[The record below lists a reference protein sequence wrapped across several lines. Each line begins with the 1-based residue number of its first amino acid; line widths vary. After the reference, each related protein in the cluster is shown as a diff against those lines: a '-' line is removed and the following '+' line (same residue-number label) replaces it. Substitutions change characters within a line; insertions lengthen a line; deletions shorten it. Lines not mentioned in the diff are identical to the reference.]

1 MEQLK
6 NIAQTIV
13 KRLLQK
19 KLLLLLSVKGIV
31 VIAIIGLLFLIIVT
45 IVGINS
51 ENDVS
56 DDKNLDIEMG
66 EGSLSPHIMKYK
78 STVEKYAKEEGI
90 EEYAPYIMAMMQQES
105 GGNPDENDPMQ
116 SSESK
121 CGVIGC
127 ITDPDESIKQG
138 IKYFK
143 SVLDKANNDI
153 LLAVA
158 SYNMGE
164 GFITYYYNKHDED
177 KEYSLN
183 KVINGKKTSNEIIA
197 FSQEQYKKN
206 PSIYN
211 CSRAEGGELEACHGE
226 IMYVDSILHYA
237 GGSDNDD
244 GGVEVDS
251 DETYPVP
258 HTKNVT
264 SGFNPTRKHPITGDI
279 RPHNGIDITEGG
291 DYGSYIVSYKSGEV
305 VHAENTGSAGNMVQ
319 VEHGNGMTSV
329 YMHLSV
335 ISVRN
340 GQKIDVGDKV
350 GEMGNT
356 GGVAPAPTPEEP
368 HNGTHLHFEIRIDG
382 NAIDPNK
389 FLKDL

>member
-1 MEQLK
+1 MEELK
-6 NIAQTIV
+6 NIAQNII
-13 KRLLQK
+13 KKILQK
-19 KLLLLLSVKGIV
+19 KVLLLVSIKGIV

-51 ENDVS
+51 ESDVS
-56 DDKNLDIEMG
+56 DDKNTDIEMG
-66 EGSLSPHIMKYK
+66 EGSLSPHILKYK
-78 STVEKYAKEEGI
+78 STVEKYTKEEGI
-90 EEYAPYIMAMMQQES
+90 EEYTAYIMAMMQQES

-138 IKYFK
+138 VKYFK
-143 SVLDKANNDI
+143 TVLEKSNNDI
-153 LLAVA
+153 LLAIA

-164 GFITYYYNKHDED
+164 GFIYYYYDEHNDD

-211 CSRAEGGELEACHGE
+211 CSRAEGGELEACHGD

-237 GGSDNDD
+237 GGADND
-244 GGVEVDS
+244 GGIEVDGE
-251 DETYPVP
+251 ETYPVP
-258 HTKNVT
+258 HTRNVT
-264 SGFNPTRKHPITGDI
+264 SGFNPTRKHPITGLI
-279 RPHNGIDITEGG
+279 TPHNGADITEGG
-291 DYGSYIVSYKSGEV
+291 DYGSDIVSYRSGKV
-305 VHAENTGSAGNMVQ
+305 VHAEYTGSAGNMVQ

-335 ISVRN
+335 ISVQN
-340 GQKIDVGDKV
+340 GQEIEVGNKV

-356 GGVAPAPTPEEP
+356 GGVSPAPTDAEP

-382 NAIDPNK
+382 NAVDPYK